1 MCTAWLALDN
11 RSRVC
16 SWGPEASNDISV
28 CLSVSQALLDAGVN
42 VMESDDV
49 QWRVLTRPADPS
61 QGSSRRCHLAHRG
74 DCPLLTLACITLA
87 TYKYSIS

>member
-1 MCTAWLALDN
+1 M
-11 RSRVC
+11 
-16 SWGPEASNDISV
+16 
-28 CLSVSQALLDAGVN
+28 ALLDAGVN

-87 TYKYSIS
+87 TAYSIQVYLDHRPTILYCIAFTSYTDTYKPQQAILSR